1 MQTIKRET
9 NMGFYDDDEDYP
21 RYDKYGGYNG
31 YDDDTIDDAFEGDPE
46 ATWNID

>member
-1 MQTIKRET
+1 MKREN

>member
-1 MQTIKRET
+1 
-9 NMGFYDDDEDYP
+9 MGIYYDDEDYP
-21 RYDKYGGYNG
+21 RYEKYGSYNG